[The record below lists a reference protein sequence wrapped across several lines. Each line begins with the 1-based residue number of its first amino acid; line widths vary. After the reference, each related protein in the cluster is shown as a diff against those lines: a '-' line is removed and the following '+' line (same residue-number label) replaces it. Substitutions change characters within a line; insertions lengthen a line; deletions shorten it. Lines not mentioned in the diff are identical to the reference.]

1 MNIFGETLRSI
12 EKIWKLTRLVS
23 ETGNYENID
32 IDETSKES
40 GGNETAFVSEIESNI
55 FGYNFFL
62 NIFLSQN

>member
-12 EKIWKLTRLVS
+12 EKIWKLTRLLS

-40 GGNETAFVSEIESNI
+40 AGNETAFVSEIESNI
-55 FGYNFFL
+55 FGYSFF
-62 NIFLSQN
+62 